1 MPRHDARPQKERHFE
16 TKSPGGRNFSRFP
29 RWRSGSV
36 SAEIGFT
43 TTHSRLGLPSRKVSS
58 IFLAQSSGTAWRQI
72 VINICVGRIKRNA
85 YLGSVLLDPM
95 GACRYICAEYG
106 APAKN
111 ERPQAKQAASHR
123 LSPRDTEYFSA
134 DFRELGESVAWVLRN
149 GGTCCI
155 QTRGKDGSQKQK
167 EESQ

>member
-1 MPRHDARPQKERHFE
+1 M
-16 TKSPGGRNFSRFP
+16 
-29 RWRSGSV
+29 
-36 SAEIGFT
+36 
-43 TTHSRLGLPSRKVSS
+43 
-58 IFLAQSSGTAWRQI
+58 
-72 VINICVGRIKRNA
+72 INICVGRIKRNA

-95 GACRYICAEYG
+95 RTCGYICAEYG

-111 ERPQAKQAASHR
+111 ERPHAKQAASRR

-149 GGTCCI
+149 GGTRCI

-167 EESQ
+167 EEPQ